1 MKYLAVTC
9 VFLALCVVILFNM
22 YKDSRNEI
30 NTLKNEKKAL
40 ITSIEEMRN
49 AEMEANRTIKRLR
62 EAALSGKDNMD
73 WYAGII
79 PYDVLSV
86 LQERH
91 NRHRKN

>member
-9 VFLALCVVILFNM
+9 FFLAVCVVILFNM

-49 AEMEANRTIKRLR
+49 AEVEANKTIKRLR
-62 EAALSGKDNMD
+62 EAALSGKDSMD
-73 WYAGII
+73 WYNDTV
-79 PYDVLSV
+79 PLNVLSV
-86 LQERH
+86 MQERH
-91 NRHRKN
+91 NRRRKN